1 MNKTYNGFNS
11 YDEFTNYV
19 MNRITIEQRRQIRK
33 QWNNLKDSVNW
44 QSYLLSEVNKLT
56 Q

>member
-1 MNKTYNGFNS
+1 MDTTYFRFNS
-11 YDEFTNYV
+11 YDAFTNYV
-19 MNRITIEQRRQIRK
+19 MNRITIEQRRKIRK
-33 QWNNLKDSVNW
+33 QWNNLKNSVNW